1 MAEHRRTVWAAV
13 SGEGRLM
20 SCAETIEG
28 VRSRRKTVTR
38 RQGWWQDKR
47 GRELLVR
54 GDRLQLCEKVMG
66 RQGAPLVRLAVVEV
80 TSVRRERLSAMPDE
94 DVPREAVP
102 GMENVSAEEWVAWY
116 CETFGVTPD
125 SLVTRIEFRYL
136 DAP

>member
-1 MAEHRRTVWAAV
+1 
-13 SGEGRLM
+13 M

-38 RQGWWQDKR
+38 RQGWLMLKK
-47 GRELLVR
+47 

-80 TSVRRERLSAMPDE
+80 TSVRREPLEYMTVA
-94 DVPREAVP
+94 DVAREAVP
-102 GMENVSAEEWVAWY
+102 GMEDVDASVWVEWY
-116 CETFGVTPD
+116 CDKFGVTPY